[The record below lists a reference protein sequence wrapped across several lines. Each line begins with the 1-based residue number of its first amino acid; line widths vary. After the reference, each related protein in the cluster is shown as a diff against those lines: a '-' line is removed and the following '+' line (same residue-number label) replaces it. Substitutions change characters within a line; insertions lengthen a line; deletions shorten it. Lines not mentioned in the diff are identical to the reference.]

1 MWLGGAPWERQLLL
15 WAVGR
20 LLLECGGYRLACV
33 TLLLPERLTTNINS
47 TGLVTYSPGSQKSKI
62 RVN

>member
-1 MWLGGAPWERQLLL
+1 MARRRALGTSATAV
-15 WAVGR
+15 AVGR

-47 TGLVTYSPGSQKSKI
+47 TGLVSYSPGSQKSKI